1 MLKTLTAEQ
10 LIPAIEPDALGFS
23 TTAELAGQAKPHAG
37 WIGQADAEAAA
48 RFGLGVHH
56 PGFHLIVIGDPGC
69 GRTSLMLK
77 LMHEYAAGLPVPR
90 DLVYLHNFDNPDK
103 PLALR
108 VGAGSGARLR
118 QSLDQFV
125 RQLSR
130 TMPGVLGDAVA
141 VEAFLELQF
150 AAIRQGLQIENGELR
165 KLESYLIAVRQD
177 IFDNLEVFQ
186 QAINIAQ
193 AASVFGASQGA
204 AVEPGLN
211 PDSESL
217 LESYLLR
224 FRANLLVDHR
234 QQTTAP
240 VIYDDDPGF
249 QSLFGSF
256 ESGSEQAS
264 SLPEFMRLRAGNL
277 LRADGGM
284 LMLHLRDILNDQ
296 QNGPQILEKL
306 HRFLRNGRVQ
316 IEESVTHAGHIA
328 STHAVSDPVPVQVRL
343 VLIATRE
350 EFYRLQ
356 EEAEDFARFFNV
368 KVDFSDD
375 FNAGNETYR
384 AISSY
389 IAERC
394 EHFSLPH
401 FTAEA
406 VAKIL
411 QTMHRKV
418 EDKARVSSRLADL
431 QHLIL
436 AAAAEAGARQAQAQE
451 GVRASLID
459 ACDVSAAIEAEYKRH
474 RSPEMQLLRSIV
486 DGDLL
491 IRVQGRQSGQI
502 NGLTHIDL
510 GDAGF
515 GSPVR
520 ISARCHAGEEG
531 VINIDREVE
540 MTGPNHDK
548 GLFILQSWLS
558 ASFAKL
564 TPLSLNA
571 SLVFEQEYHGVEGDS
586 ASCAELFAL
595 LSAISGIALPQGIAV
610 TGAMNQHGEVMAI
623 GGVNEKIEGYFRVCQ
638 AIGLDGAQGVMI
650 PERNASHLVLNDEV
664 VAAVR
669 GGKFHIHTFGH
680 VLEGLAFLAG
690 LEPGMIG
697 ETGDYPAESVM
708 GRVQRAL
715 ENLRKIYDSN
725 KPDE

>member
-1 MLKTLTAEQ
+1 MLKTLTPEQ
-10 LIPAIEPDALGFS
+10 LTPAIDAEALGFS
-23 TTAELAGQAKPHAG
+23 TTAALAGQAGPHAG
-37 WIGQADAEAAA
+37 WIGQTDAEAAA

-56 PGFHLIVIGDPGC
+56 PGFHLIVIGEPGC

-77 LMHEYAAGLPVPR
+77 LMHEYAAKLPVPR

-125 RQLSR
+125 RQLAR
-130 TMPGVLGDAVA
+130 NMPAITGDAVA

-150 AAIRQGLQIENGELR
+150 GAIRQGLQIENGELR
-165 KLESYLIAVRQD
+165 KLEAYLINIRQD

-186 QAINIAQ
+186 QPVNIAQ
-193 AASVFGASQGA
+193 AASSLGLSQSGAG
-204 AVEPGLN
+204 EPGLN
-211 PDSESL
+211 PDNEGL

-234 QQTTAP
+234 QQVAAP

-356 EEAEDFARFFNV
+356 DEAEDFVRFFNV

-375 FNAGNETYR
+375 FEANPEIYR
-384 AISSY
+384 ALSAY
-389 IAERC
+389 VAGRC

-401 FTAEA
+401 LTASA
-406 VAKIL
+406 MAALL
-411 QTMHRKV
+411 QAMHRKV
-418 EDKARVSSRLADL
+418 EDQKRVSSTLAEL
-431 QHLIL
+431 QQLLL
-436 AAAAEAGARQAQAQE
+436 AAATEASVRQKQPGSQP
-451 GVRASLID
+451 LIE
-459 ACDVSAAIEAEYKRH
+459 ACDVNAAIAARYRRH

-491 IRVQGRQSGQI
+491 IRLEGRQIGQI

-595 LSAISGIALPQGIAV
+595 ISAISGIALPQGIAV

-638 AIGLDGAQGVMI
+638 AVGLNGAQGVMI

-664 VAAVR
+664 VAAVKE
-669 GGKFHIHTFGH
+669 GKFHIYTFGH
-680 VLEGLAFLAG
+680 VLEGLTFLTG
-690 LEPGMIG
+690 LAAG
-697 ETGDYPAESVM
+697 ETGESGDYAADSVM
-708 GRVQRAL
+708 GHVQAAL
-715 ENLRKIYDSN
+715 HNLRKIHDSN

>member
-1 MLKTLTAEQ
+1 MLKKLTPKQ
-10 LIPAIEPDALGFS
+10 LKQSIDPASLGFAS
-23 TTAELAGQAKPHAG
+23 TAELLNQPAPAGS
-37 WIGQADAEAAA
+37 WIGQAEAETAA
-48 RFGLGVHH
+48 RFGLGIHH
-56 PGFHLIVIGDPGC
+56 PGFHLIVIGEAGC

-77 LMHEYAAGLPVPR
+77 LMHEYAAKLPVPR
-90 DLVYLHNFDNPDK
+90 DMVYLHNFDNPDK

-108 VGAGSGARLR
+108 VHAGSGAKLR
-118 QSLDQFV
+118 QAMDQFV
-125 RQLSR
+125 R
-130 TMPGVLGDAVA
+130 TMLKIMPSLANDAVA
-141 VEAFLELQF
+141 VEALLQKEF
-150 AAIRQGLQIENGELR
+150 AAIKQQIEIENGELK
-165 KLESYLIAVRQD
+165 KLEAYLIALRQD
-177 IFDNLEVFQ
+177 VFDSIEVFQ
-186 QAINIAQ
+186 QAKTPT
-193 AASVFGASQGA
+193 
-204 AVEPGLN
+204 AVSTNAELVLN
-211 PDSESL
+211 AENEGM

-240 VIYDDDPGF
+240 VIYDDDPTF

-256 ESGSEQAS
+256 ESGSEQLS

-284 LMLHLRDILNDQ
+284 LMLHLRDIHNDQ

-316 IEESVTHAGHIA
+316 IEESVSHAGQTSISHPA
-328 STHAVSDPVPVQVRL
+328 SDPVPIQVRL

-350 EFYRLQ
+350 EFYHLQ
-356 EEAEDFARFFNV
+356 DESEEFARFFNV

-375 FNAGNETYR
+375 FPANMEIYR
-384 AISSY
+384 AISGY

-401 FTAEA
+401 FSAEA
-406 VAKIL
+406 VAKVL
-411 QTMHRKV
+411 ETMHRWI
-418 EDKARVSSRLADL
+418 EDKVRISSRLAEL
-431 QHLIL
+431 QQLIL
-436 AAAAEAGARQAQAQE
+436 AAATEARNRTQSQDGAGILVEKNDVNA
-451 GVRASLID
+451 VLLAS
-459 ACDVSAAIEAEYKRH
+459 YRRH

-486 DGDLL
+486 DGELM
-491 IRVQGRQSGQI
+491 IRVQGRELGQI

-520 ISARCHAGEEG
+520 ISARCFAGDEG

-548 GLFILQSWLS
+548 GLFILQNWLS

-595 LSAISGIALPQGIAV
+595 LSAISGVLLPQGIAV

-638 AIGLDGAQGVMI
+638 AIGFDGSQGVLI
-650 PERNASHLVLNDEV
+650 PERNAPHLMLNDEV
-664 VAAVR
+664 ISAVTA
-669 GGKFHIHTFGH
+669 GKFHIHTFSH
-680 VLEGLAFLAG
+680 VLEGMEYLTGLNAG
-690 LEPGMIG
+690 EIDA
-697 ETGDYPAESVM
+697 EGDYRPESVM
-708 GRVQRAL
+708 GRVQRTL
-715 ENLRKIYDSN
+715 ENFRKIFDSN
-725 KPDE
+725 KSDE

>member
-1 MLKTLTAEQ
+1 MLKKLTPKQ
-10 LIPAIEPDALGFS
+10 LKQSIDPASLGFAS
-23 TTAELAGQAKPHAG
+23 TAELLNQPAPAGS
-37 WIGQADAEAAA
+37 WIGQAEAETAA
-48 RFGLGVHH
+48 RFGLGIHH
-56 PGFHLIVIGDPGC
+56 PGFHLIVIGEAGC

-77 LMHEYAAGLPVPR
+77 LMHEYAAKLPVPR
-90 DLVYLHNFDNPDK
+90 DMVYLHNFDNPDK

-108 VGAGSGARLR
+108 VHAGSGAKLR
-118 QSLDQFV
+118 QAMDQFV
-125 RQLSR
+125 R
-130 TMPGVLGDAVA
+130 TMLKIMPSLANDAVA
-141 VEAFLELQF
+141 VEALLQKEF
-150 AAIRQGLQIENGELR
+150 AAIKQQIEIENGELK
-165 KLESYLIAVRQD
+165 KLEAYLIALRQD
-177 IFDNLEVFQ
+177 VFDNIEVFQ
-186 QAINIAQ
+186 QAKTPT
-193 AASVFGASQGA
+193 
-204 AVEPGLN
+204 AVSTNAELVLN
-211 PDSESL
+211 AENEGM

-240 VIYDDDPGF
+240 VIYDDDPTF

-256 ESGSEQAS
+256 ESGSEQLS

-284 LMLHLRDILNDQ
+284 LMLHLRDIHNDQ

-316 IEESVTHAGHIA
+316 IEESVSHAGQTSISHPA
-328 STHAVSDPVPVQVRL
+328 SDPVPIQVRL

-350 EFYRLQ
+350 EFYHLQ
-356 EEAEDFARFFNV
+356 DESEEFARFFNV

-375 FNAGNETYR
+375 FPANMEIYR
-384 AISSY
+384 AISGY

-401 FTAEA
+401 FSAEA
-406 VAKIL
+406 VAKVL
-411 QTMHRKV
+411 ETMHRWI
-418 EDKARVSSRLADL
+418 EDKVRISSRLAEL
-431 QHLIL
+431 QQLIL
-436 AAAAEAGARQAQAQE
+436 AAATEARNRTQSQDGAGILVEKNDVNA
-451 GVRASLID
+451 VLLAS
-459 ACDVSAAIEAEYKRH
+459 YRRH

-486 DGDLL
+486 DGELM
-491 IRVQGRQSGQI
+491 IRVQGRELGQI

-520 ISARCHAGEEG
+520 ISARCFAGDEG

-548 GLFILQSWLS
+548 GLFILQNWLS

-595 LSAISGIALPQGIAV
+595 LSAISGVLLPQGIAV

-638 AIGLDGAQGVMI
+638 AIGFDGSQGVLI
-650 PERNASHLVLNDEV
+650 PERNAPHLMLNDEV
-664 VAAVR
+664 ISAVTA
-669 GGKFHIHTFGH
+669 GKFHIHTFSH
-680 VLEGLAFLAG
+680 VLEGMEYLTGLNAG
-690 LEPGMIG
+690 EIDA
-697 ETGDYPAESVM
+697 EGDYRPESVM
-708 GRVQRAL
+708 GRVQRTL
-715 ENLRKIYDSN
+715 ENFRKIFDSN
-725 KPDE
+725 KSDE

>member
-1 MLKTLTAEQ
+1 MLKTLTSRQ
-10 LIPAIEPDALGFS
+10 LKQSIDPIMLGFAS
-23 TTAELAGQAKPHAG
+23 TAELLNQSAPACN
-37 WIGQADAEAAA
+37 WIGQAEAEAAA
-48 RFGLGVHH
+48 RFGLGIHH
-56 PGFHLIVIGDPGC
+56 PGFHLIVIGEAGC

-77 LMHEYAAGLPVPR
+77 LMHEYAAKLPVPR
-90 DLVYLHNFDNPDK
+90 DMVYLHNFDNPDK

-108 VGAGSGARLR
+108 VHAGSGARLR
-118 QSLDQFV
+118 QALDQFV
-125 RQLSR
+125 RTMLKI
-130 TMPGVLGDAVA
+130 MPGLANDAVA
-141 VEAFLELQF
+141 VEALLQKEF
-150 AAIRQGLQIENGELR
+150 ATIKQQVEIENGELR
-165 KLESYLIAVRQD
+165 KLEAYLLALRQD
-177 IFDNLEVFQ
+177 VFDNIEVFQ
-186 QAINIAQ
+186 QALTATAVSSTNAELPINAENE
-193 AASVFGASQGA
+193 GM
-204 AVEPGLN
+204 
-211 PDSESL
+211 

-234 QQTTAP
+234 HQTTAP
-240 VIYDDDPGF
+240 VIYDDDPTF
-249 QSLFGSF
+249 LSLFGSF
-256 ESGSEQAS
+256 ESGSEQLS

-284 LMLHLRDILNDQ
+284 LMLHLRDIHNDQ

-316 IEESVTHAGHIA
+316 IEESVSHAGQTSLSHP
-328 STHAVSDPVPVQVRL
+328 VSDPVPIQVRL

-350 EFYRLQ
+350 EFYHLQ
-356 EEAEDFARFFNV
+356 DESEEFARFFNV

-375 FNAGNETYR
+375 FPAGMEIYH
-384 AISSY
+384 AISRY

-401 FTAEA
+401 FSAEA
-406 VAKIL
+406 VSKVL
-411 QTMHRKV
+411 ETMHRWI
-418 EDKARVSSRLADL
+418 EDKVRISSRFAEL
-431 QHLIL
+431 QQLIL
-436 AAAAEAGARQAQAQE
+436 AAATEARNRTLSADSTE
-451 GVRASLID
+451 ILVEK
-459 ACDVSAAIEAEYKRH
+459 CDVNAVLLAAYRRH

-486 DGDLL
+486 DGELM
-491 IRVQGRQSGQI
+491 IRVQGRELGQI

-520 ISARCHAGEEG
+520 ISARCFAGDEG

-548 GLFILQSWLS
+548 GLFILQNWLS

-595 LSAISGIALPQGIAV
+595 LSAISGVLLPQGIAV

-638 AIGLDGAQGVMI
+638 AIGLDGAQGVLI
-650 PERNASHLVLNDEV
+650 PERNAAHLMLNDDV
-664 VAAVR
+664 ISAVAA
-669 GGKFHIHTFGH
+669 GKFHIHTFSN
-680 VLEGLAFLAG
+680 VLEGIEYLTGLNAG
-690 LEPGMIG
+690 EIDA
-697 ETGDYPAESVM
+697 EGDYRPESVM
-708 GRVQRAL
+708 GRVQRTL
-715 ENLRKIYDSN
+715 ENFRKIFDSN
-725 KPDE
+725 KSDE

>member
-1 MLKTLTAEQ
+1 MLKTLNPEQ
-10 LIPAIEPDALGFS
+10 LIPTIDPSMLGFAS
-23 TTAELAGQAKPHAG
+23 TADLVSQANQHTG
-37 WIGQADAEAAA
+37 WIGQSEALTAA

-56 PGFHLIVIGDPGC
+56 PGFHLIVVGEPGC

-90 DLVYLHNFDNPDK
+90 DLVYLHHFDNPDK

-108 VGAGSGARLR
+108 VGPGSGARLR
-118 QSLDQFV
+118 QGLDQFV
-125 RQLSR
+125 RQLAR
-130 TMPGVLGDAVA
+130 TIPAISADAVA
-141 VEAFLELQF
+141 IEAFLELQF
-150 AAIRQGLQIENGELR
+150 SALKQGLQIENGELK
-165 KLESYLIAVRQD
+165 KLETYLIEVRQD
-177 IFDNLEVFQ
+177 IFDNLEVFMQ
-186 QAINIAQ
+186 SVNIAQ
-193 AASVFGASQGA
+193 SALPLGMPSPGSVEAGINVDNEG
-204 AVEPGLN
+204 
-211 PDSESL
+211 L

-234 QQTTAP
+234 QQVAAP

-306 HRFLRNGRVQ
+306 HRVLRNGRVQ

-356 EEAEDFARFFNV
+356 DEAADFVRFFNV

-375 FNAGNETYR
+375 FAANQEVYQAM
-384 AISSY
+384 AAY

-394 EHFSLPH
+394 EHFTLPH
-401 FTAEA
+401 FSASA
-406 VAKIL
+406 VAETL
-411 QTMHRKV
+411 QVLHRSV
-418 EDKARVSSRLADL
+418 EDKLRITSRLADL
-431 QHLIL
+431 QQLIL
-436 AAAAEAGARQAQAQE
+436 AAAAEASARQAGAGEQSALVE
-451 GVRASLID
+451 A
-459 ACDVSAAIEAEYKRH
+459 ADVNAAIAARYKRH
-474 RSPEMQLLRSIV
+474 RGPEMQLLRSIV
-486 DGDLL
+486 DGDLM
-491 IRVQGRQSGQI
+491 IRVHGQQTGQI

-548 GLFILQSWLS
+548 GLFILQNWLS

-650 PERNASHLVLNDEV
+650 PERNASHLVLNHEV

-669 GGKFHIHTFGH
+669 EKKFHIYTFGH
-680 VLEGLAFLAG
+680 VLEGLAFLTGLSAG
-690 LEPGMIG
+690 EPDAS
-697 ETGDYPAESVM
+697 GDYPPDSVM
-708 GRVQRAL
+708 GRLQRAL
-715 ENLRKIYDSN
+715 QDLRKIFDSN
-725 KPDE
+725 KSDD

>member
-1 MLKTLTAEQ
+1 MLKKLTSKQ
-10 LIPAIEPDALGFS
+10 LKQTIDPATLGF
-23 TTAELAGQAKPHAG
+23 TTTVELLNQPIPVCH
-37 WIGQADAEAAA
+37 WIGQAEAEAAA
-48 RFGLGVHH
+48 RFGLGIHH
-56 PGFHLIVIGDPGC
+56 PGFHLIVIGESGC

-77 LMHEYAAGLPVPR
+77 LMHEYAAKLPVPR
-90 DLVYLHNFDNPDK
+90 DMVYLHNFDNPDK

-108 VGAGSGARLR
+108 VHAGSGAKLR
-118 QSLDQFV
+118 QAMDQLV
-125 RQLSR
+125 R
-130 TMPGVLGDAVA
+130 TMLKHMTGLVNDATA
-141 VEAFLELQF
+141 VEGLLQKEF
-150 AAIRQGLQIENGELR
+150 AAIKQQIKIENGELK
-165 KLESYLIAVRQD
+165 KLEAYLVALRQD
-177 IFDNLEVFQ
+177 VFDSIEVFQ
-186 QAINIAQ
+186 QAQPAV
-193 AASVFGASQGA
+193 AAATASAELGMNA
-204 AVEPGLN
+204 DNEGI
-211 PDSESL
+211 
-217 LESYLLR
+217 LESYLMR

-234 QQTTAP
+234 HQITAP
-240 VIYDDDPGF
+240 VIYDDDPTF

-256 ESGSEQAS
+256 ESGPEPLSN
-264 SLPEFMRLRAGNL
+264 LPEFMRLRAGNL

-284 LMLHLRDILNDQ
+284 LMLHLRDIHSDQ

-316 IEESVTHAGHIA
+316 IEESVSHAGQTSISHPA
-328 STHAVSDPVPVQVRL
+328 SDPVPIHVKL

-350 EFYRLQ
+350 EFYQLQ
-356 EEAEDFARFFNV
+356 DESEEFARFFNV

-375 FNAGNETYR
+375 FPADLDTYR
-384 AISSY
+384 AISRY

-401 FTAEA
+401 FSAEA
-406 VAKIL
+406 VAKVL
-411 QTMHRKV
+411 ETMHRWI
-418 EDKARVSSRLADL
+418 EDKVRISSRFAEL
-431 QHLIL
+431 QQLIL
-436 AAAAEAGARQAQAQE
+436 AAATEAKIRAQSHDVEDIQVEKGDVIAVLQA
-451 GVRASLID
+451 S
-459 ACDVSAAIEAEYKRH
+459 YKRH

-486 DGDLL
+486 DGELL
-491 IRVQGRQSGQI
+491 IRVQGRELGQI

-520 ISARCHAGEEG
+520 ISARCFAGDEG

-548 GLFILQSWLS
+548 GLFILQNWLS

-586 ASCAELFAL
+586 ASCAELYAL
-595 LSAISGIALPQGIAV
+595 LSAISGLPLPQGIAV

-638 AIGLDGAQGVMI
+638 AIGLDGSQGVLI

-664 VAAVR
+664 IAAVA
-669 GGKFHIHTFGH
+669 GGKFHIHTFSH
-680 VLEGLAFLAG
+680 VLEGIEYLTGLNAG
-690 LEPGMIG
+690 EIDAD
-697 ETGDYPAESVM
+697 GDYRPESVM

-715 ENLRKIYDSN
+715 ENFRLIYDSN
-725 KPDE
+725 KSDE